1 MKQAGVLFWNLGNL
15 FDTNASDLASDS
27 EFTPKFGWTEQVME
41 AKMNNIVKGIGS
53 SFSNGPDLIGLCEI
67 ENETLAQKVSFR
79 LNKLLNREDLQVA
92 KYNDSP
98 DIRGIDTCLI
108 FSNKLFQHVES
119 KSYNIDMRYPTR
131 DIFVNKFR
139 VLDNNT
145 DLYVIV
151 NHWPSRRGKDEFTE
165 SDDTEFAR
173 CLVSE
178 NCGKIID
185 NILKV
190 PIEESRTYPDLITD
204 KKEILTKIEDKWNQ
218 NILIMGD
225 FNDEP
230 FNKSMIKYLNASSNA
245 ELMRGWEKIFQL
257 TRLDYADKRTQK
269 QQYIEEKA
277 PVYNYMWNLIPNGSH
292 YFYKTKSLFLFD
304 QFIAS
309 KGLYNNFNKLRID
322 PESVEVYKTQLSIGD
337 LPGNSDDLFS
347 ETDPKKTHPHLKMS
361 PMSFEYQEFKFI
373 DGELKPDKFSIT
385 PGRQPNTGYSDHFP
399 IKCIMEIH

>member
-1 MKQAGVLFWNLGNL
+1 MDQ
-15 FDTNASDLASDS
+15 
-27 EFTPKFGWTEQVME
+27 
-41 AKMNNIVKGIGS
+41 I
-53 SFSNGPDLIGLCEI
+53 LIGLCEI
-67 ENETLAQKVSFR
+67 ENETLAQKISFR

-131 DIFVNKFR
+131 DIFVSKLR

-145 DLYVIV
+145 DLYVLV

-185 NILKV
+185 NVLKV
-190 PIEESRTYPDLITD
+190 PIEESRTYPDMITD
-204 KKEILTKIEDKWNQ
+204 NQKILKKIEDRWNQ

-277 PVYNYMWNLIPNGSH
+277 SVYNYMWNLIPNGSH

-309 KGLYNNFNKLRID
+309 KGLYNNFNRVRID
-322 PESVEVYKTQLSIGD
+322 PKSIEVYKTQLSMGD
-337 LPGNSDDLFS
+337 LSSDLFD
-347 ETDPKKTHPHLKMS
+347 EKDPNKIHPHLKMS
-361 PMSFEYQEFKFI
+361 PMSFEYQKFVMNN
-373 DGELKPDKFSIT
+373 GVLEPYKYSIT
-385 PGRQPNTGYSDHFP
+385 KGRQPNTGYSDHFP
-399 IKCIMEIH
+399 VKCIMEIH